1 VPTDTTLEIAPGA
14 IIAGSWTLVSVL
26 EPLGGI
32 PAGLARGSGCGVA
45 IVFFLPDAAPA
56 PGLDVDQ
63 EALWGTVR
71 RVLRDETFGRVVVD
85 EVPDGERLSER
96 IAQGGGAALGAL
108 AELKKRVGQAH
119 QRGWVHGLLAS
130 DRVVCG
136 AEGVAAAGWGLV
148 GEDTR
153 DRVSQDQAAL
163 SALASAAGMRE
174 RGPDEPSL
182 TGPLIVDQSPEAAAL
197 RAATRADHLP
207 GLRQAL
213 ELWRQG
219 GGSDEHQDARR
230 AADALARLERK
241 VATHLDQAAAML
253 QAGDPL
259 GAVAACRE
267 AIRLGASEDE
277 AGPLM
282 RQARKQA
289 RRLVGGGRLPS
300 RRMLAA
306 AAAGVVA
313 LGLVVIVALGA
324 LRPSPE
330 EGKARTEAMMRAAR
344 DGERGAA
351 IWLAEQREGG
361 QHGAWLDAL
370 IANHLDRMV
379 KQERD
384 RLVAHKRDAVAQGGV
399 PQEADQLARGAL
411 AELEEVA
418 QRRDDAA
425 LATRLKSTVVALDR
439 AAASFR
445 GGLRLGANEAARA
458 VEQLVAA
465 DTARPREIR

>member
-1 VPTDTTLEIAPGA
+1 MPTETTLELAPGTT
-14 IIAGSWTLVSVL
+14 IAGNWTLVTVL
-26 EPLGGI
+26 ETLGGI
-32 PAGLARGSGCGVA
+32 QAGLAQGSGRGVA
-45 IVFFLPDAAPA
+45 IVFFLPDSAPA
-56 PGLDVDQ
+56 PALDVDQ

-71 RVLRDETFGRVVVD
+71 RVLRDEAFGRVVLD

-119 QRGWVHGLLAS
+119 QHGWVHGLLAA

-136 AEGVAAAGWGLV
+136 AEGVAVAGWGLI

-163 SALASAAGMRE
+163 AALASAAGVRE

-182 TGPLIVDQSPEAAAL
+182 TGPLMVDQSPEAAAL

-213 ELWRQG
+213 EQWAAG
-219 GGSDEHQDARR
+219 GGSAEHQDARR
-230 AADALARLERK
+230 ATDALSRLERK
-241 VATHLDQAAAML
+241 VVTHLDQAAAML

-267 AIRLGASEDE
+267 AIRLGASEEE

-289 RRLVGGGRLPS
+289 RQMVGGGKLPS

-306 AAAGVVA
+306 GGAGVAA
-313 LGLVVIVALGA
+313 LGLVLMLALGA

-330 EGKARTEAMMRAAR
+330 EGKARTESMMRAAR

-351 IWLAEQREGG
+351 VWLAEQRESG
-361 QHGAWLDAL
+361 QRGAWIEAL
-370 IANHLDRMV
+370 ITNHLGRMV
-379 KQERD
+379 QQERD
-384 RLVAHKRDAVAQGGV
+384 RLVTQKRDALAHGGV

-418 QRRDDAA
+418 QKQDDPA
-425 LATRLKSTVVALDR
+425 LATRLKSTIVALDR
-439 AAASFR
+439 AAASYR
-445 GGLRLGANEAARA
+445 GGVRLGADDAARA

-465 DTARPREIR
+465 GAAMPREAR

>member
-1 VPTDTTLEIAPGA
+1 VPTETTLELAPGA
-14 IIAGSWTLVSVL
+14 TIAGNWTLVSML
-26 EPLGGI
+26 ETLGGI
-32 PAGLARGSGCGVA
+32 PAGLARGSGRGVA
-45 IVFFLPDAAPA
+45 IVFFLPESAPA
-56 PGLDVDQ
+56 PALEVDQ

-71 RVLRDETFGRVVVD
+71 RVLRDETYGRVVLD
-85 EVPDGERLSER
+85 EVPDGERLSDR
-96 IAQGGGAALGAL
+96 IAQGAGAALGAL
-108 AELKKRVGQAH
+108 GELKKRVGQAH
-119 QRGWVHGLLAS
+119 QRGWVHGLLAA

-136 AEGVAAAGWGLV
+136 AEGVSVAGWGLV
-148 GEDTR
+148 GDDTR

-163 SALASAAGMRE
+163 SALASAAGVRE
-174 RGPDEPSL
+174 RAPDEPSL
-182 TGPLIVDQSPEAAAL
+182 TGPLVVDQSPEAAAL

-207 GLRQAL
+207 GLRQAI
-213 ELWRQG
+213 EHWRQG
-219 GGSDEHQDARR
+219 GGSDEHPDARR

-241 VATHLDQAAAML
+241 VLTHLDQAAAML

-259 GAVAACRE
+259 GAVGACRE

-282 RQARKQA
+282 QQARKQA
-289 RRLVGGGRLPS
+289 HRLVGGGRLPS

-306 AAAGVVA
+306 GGAGVAA
-313 LGLVVIVALGA
+313 LGLVVILVLGA

-351 IWLAEQREGG
+351 IWLAEQRENG
-361 QHGAWLDAL
+361 QRGAWIDGL
-370 IANHLDRMV
+370 IASHLDRMV
-379 KQERD
+379 QQERE
-384 RLVAHKRDAVAQGGV
+384 RLVAQKRDAVAQGGV

-418 QRRDDAA
+418 QRREDPA
-425 LATRLKSTVVALDR
+425 LATRLKSTLVALDR
-439 AAASFR
+439 AAASYR
-445 GGLRLGANEAARA
+445 SGLRLGANDAARA

-465 DTARPREIR
+465 DARARQEAR